1 MNTEDRQIII
11 SAHLT
16 FHEIKCFREFPANR
30 IIWWWKKINTSII
43 NTRMIEIHDIQ
54 VINLSI
60 NVTVLKTNA
69 IKNIAVVSCIQMSF
83 VLLDFAV
90 QIVSRLKISFSLK
103 LKSQSQLKPII
114 LMGAYARI

>member
-16 FHEIKCFREFPANR
+16 FHEIKFFREFPANR
-30 IIWWWKKINTSII
+30 TIWWKKFNLSII

-60 NVTVLKTNA
+60 NVTVRKTNA

-83 VLLDFAV
+83 VLLDFVV

-103 LKSQSQLKPII
+103 LKS
-114 LMGAYARI
+114 

>member
-30 IIWWWKKINTSII
+30 TIWWKKFNLSII

-60 NVTVLKTNA
+60 NVTVRKTNA

-90 QIVSRLKISFSLK
+90 QIVSRQKISFSLK
-103 LKSQSQLKPII
+103 LKSQSQLKPTI